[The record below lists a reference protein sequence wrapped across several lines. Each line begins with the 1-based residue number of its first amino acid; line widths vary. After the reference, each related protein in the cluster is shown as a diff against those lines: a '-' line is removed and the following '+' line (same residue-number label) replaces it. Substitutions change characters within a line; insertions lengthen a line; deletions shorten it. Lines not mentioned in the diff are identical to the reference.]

1 MRDTL
6 TLQSFHNALG
16 PSHMH
21 SAESSR
27 QQAGIFHRLHAR
39 LDPLVLVNAWDA
51 ASARIVERAGAT
63 AIGTTSAG
71 MAWSLGYADGERM
84 PASELL
90 AACARICRVAGVPVS
105 VDIESGFGDSAQAVC
120 DVAGALIDMG
130 AAGINIEDGTR
141 PGTRELASPEVL
153 CERIAAIRKLDACFF
168 INARTDAYF
177 VPWDD
182 PAARFEEAKR
192 RARLY
197 AAAGADGI
205 FVPGMSS
212 LEEIAGMAG
221 AVSLPVNV
229 YAGYAGAPPA
239 EGFARAGAR
248 RISLGCGPLQSA
260 LGLVGRIAREAFEH
274 GRFGAM
280 GEGMLSVGEIN
291 GLFAATP

>member
-1 MRDTL
+1 MRPSDAQRHTDT
-6 TLQSFHNALG
+6 FH
-16 PSHMH
+16 
-21 SAESSR
+21 
-27 QQAGIFHRLHAR
+27 QLHTR
-39 LDPLVLVNAWDA
+39 SEPLVLVNAWDA
-51 ASARIVERAGAT
+51 VSARVVERAGAT

-90 AACARICRVAGVPVS
+90 AACARICRVSAVPVS
-105 VDIESGFGDSAQAVC
+105 VDIESGFGESTQMVV

-130 AAGINIEDGTR
+130 VAGINIEDGTR
-141 PGTRELASPEVL
+141 PGTRELAPSDVL
-153 CERIAAIRKLDACFF
+153 CERIAAIRKLDARFF

-197 AAAGADGI
+197 EAAGASGI
-205 FVPGMSS
+205 FVPGMAG
-212 LEEIAGMAG
+212 LDEIAGLAS
-221 AVSLPVNV
+221 AVRLPVNV

-239 EGFARAGAR
+239 GDLARAGAR

-260 LGLVGRIAREAFEH
+260 LGLVQRIATEAFAQ
-274 GRFGAM
+274 GRFAAM

-291 GLFAATP
+291 GLFPAAR

>member
-1 MRDTL
+1 MRASDDR
-6 TLQSFHNALG
+6 
-16 PSHMH
+16 
-21 SAESSR
+21 R
-27 QQAGIFHRLHAR
+27 QQKTEAFHRLHAGPA
-39 LDPLVLVNAWDA
+39 PLVRVNAWDA
-51 ASARIVERAGAT
+51 ASARIVERAGAK

-84 PASELL
+84 PANELI
-90 AACARICRVAGVPVS
+90 AACARICRVASVPVS
-105 VDIESGFGDSAQAVC
+105 VDIERGFDDSARAVC
-120 DVAGALIDMG
+120 EVAGALIGMG

-141 PGTRELASPEVL
+141 PGTRELATPEVL
-153 CERIAAIRKLDACFF
+153 CERIAAIRKLDARFF

-182 PAARFEEAKR
+182 PAARFDEALR

-212 LEEIAGMAG
+212 PDEIAKLAD
-221 AVSLPVNV
+221 AVRLPLNV
-229 YAGYAGAPPA
+229 YAGHAGAPPVDA
-239 EGFARAGAR
+239 LARAGAR

-260 LGLVGRIAREAFEH
+260 LGLVGRIAGEAFAQ
-274 GRFGAM
+274 GRFDAM

-291 GLFAATP
+291 GLFPATS

>member
-1 MRDTL
+1 MRPSDAQCQTDV
-6 TLQSFHNALG
+6 FH
-16 PSHMH
+16 
-21 SAESSR
+21 
-27 QQAGIFHRLHAR
+27 QLHTR
-39 LDPLVLVNAWDA
+39 SEPLVLVNAWDA
-51 ASARIVERAGAT
+51 VSARVVERAGAT

-90 AACARICRVAGVPVS
+90 AACARICRASAVPVS
-105 VDIESGFGDSAQAVC
+105 VDIESGFGESTQAVV

-130 AAGINIEDGTR
+130 VAGINIEDGTR
-141 PGTRELASPEVL
+141 PGTRELAPADVL
-153 CERIAAIRKLDACFF
+153 CERIAAIRELDARFF

-192 RARLY
+192 RARLCE
-197 AAAGADGI
+197 AAGASGI
-205 FVPGMSS
+205 FVPGMAG
-212 LEEIAGMAG
+212 LDEIAGLAS
-221 AVSLPVNV
+221 AVRLPVNV

-239 EGFARAGAR
+239 GDLARAGAR

-260 LGLVGRIAREAFEH
+260 LGLVQRIATEAFAQ
-274 GRFGAM
+274 GRFAAM

-291 GLFAATP
+291 GLFPAAR

>member
-1 MRDTL
+1 MRASDA
-6 TLQSFHNALG
+6 Q
-16 PSHMH
+16 
-21 SAESSR
+21 R
-27 QQAGIFHRLHAR
+27 QHKTDAFHRLHAGPA
-39 LDPLVLVNAWDA
+39 PLVLVNAWDA
-51 ASARIVERAGAT
+51 VSARIVERAGAA

-84 PASELL
+84 PAGELV

-105 VDIESGFGDSAQAVC
+105 VDIERGFGDSTQAVR
-120 DVAGALIDMG
+120 DVAGALVDMG
-130 AAGINIEDGTR
+130 AAGINIEDGAR
-141 PGTRELASPEVL
+141 PGTRELAPPEVL
-153 CERIAAIRKLDACFF
+153 CERIAAIRKLDARFF

-182 PAARFEEAKR
+182 PAARFGEALR

-212 LEEIAGMAG
+212 PEEIAELAD
-221 AVSLPVNV
+221 AVRLPLNV
-229 YAGYAGAPPA
+229 YAGYAGAAPA
-239 EGFARAGAR
+239 GELARAGAR

-260 LGLVGRIAREAFEH
+260 MGLVGRIAGEAFAQ
-274 GRFGAM
+274 GRFDAM

-291 GLFAATP
+291 GLFPATP

>member
-1 MRDTL
+1 MRASDDR
-6 TLQSFHNALG
+6 
-16 PSHMH
+16 
-21 SAESSR
+21 R
-27 QQAGIFHRLHAR
+27 QQKTEAFHRLHAGPA
-39 LDPLVLVNAWDA
+39 PLVLVNAWDA
-51 ASARIVERAGAT
+51 ASARIVERAGAK

-84 PASELL
+84 PANELI
-90 AACARICRVAGVPVS
+90 AACARICRVASVPVS
-105 VDIESGFGDSAQAVC
+105 VDIERGFDDSARAVC
-120 DVAGALIDMG
+120 EVAGALIGMG

-141 PGTRELASPEVL
+141 PGTRDLATPEVL
-153 CERIAAIRKLDACFF
+153 CERIAAIRKLDARFF

-182 PAARFEEAKR
+182 PAARFDEALR

-212 LEEIAGMAG
+212 PDEIAKLAD
-221 AVSLPVNV
+221 AVRLPLNV
-229 YAGYAGAPPA
+229 YAGHAGAPPVDA
-239 EGFARAGAR
+239 LARAGAR

-260 LGLVGRIAREAFEH
+260 LGLVGRIAGEAFAQ
-274 GRFGAM
+274 GRFDAM

-291 GLFAATP
+291 GLFPATS